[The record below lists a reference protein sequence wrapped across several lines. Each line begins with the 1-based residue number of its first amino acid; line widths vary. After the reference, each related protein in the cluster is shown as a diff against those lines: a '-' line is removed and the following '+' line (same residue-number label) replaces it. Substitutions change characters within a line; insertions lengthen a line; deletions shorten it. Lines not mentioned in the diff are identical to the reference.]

1 MSTSSRPSPALAG
14 AVLLG
19 GIGLSASALAMTDL
33 AQGYALGAQAAV
45 TPPQRTETVAPATPT
60 PAPAAQAG
68 AADPAKASEG
78 GCGAKAGD
86 GSCGAHTSAATPAKP
101 AAAAAAATP
110 QVKHDDKA
118 MAEGKCGEGKCG
130 GSL

>member
-1 MSTSSRPSPALAG
+1 MSNASRSSSVLVG

-19 GIGLSASALAMTDL
+19 GIGLSTSALAMTDL

-45 TPPQRTETVAPATPT
+45 PPPQDAGSTPAT
-60 PAPAAQAG
+60 PAPAPTAHTGQAT
-68 AADPAKASEG
+68 DPAKASEG

-86 GSCGAHTSAATPAKP
+86 GSCGAHAPVATPAKP
-101 AAAAAAATP
+101 AAADAAATP
-110 QVKHDDKA
+110 EAKHDDKA